1 MIGNLKTA
9 TADQFIRATLGTDVP
24 GNYVAVVSSFDEELR
39 LRDLLWKEIQK
50 IADDGN
56 HVIEEIDYYQAR
68 FHHYEVCAFDKE
80 SGKSLVQI
88 NGGNTKAWYSPEDL
102 EVLINETRDL
112 SAKMEAKLPEGKT
125 GIALYKDL
133 YPDAHYLSLLTTD
146 CVPKNWLVFGVLCDG
161 DYEEEAKEIWVKLK
175 QPFTLRVTL

>member
-1 MIGNLKTA
+1 MIGNLMTV
-9 TADQFIRATLGTDVP
+9 TVDQFIKGTLKRGVP
-24 GNYVAVVSSFDEELR
+24 GSYLAVVSSYDEASR
-39 LRDLLWKEIQK
+39 LRALLWEEIQK
-50 IADDGN
+50 IAEDGN

-68 FHHYEVCAFDKE
+68 FHQYKVCGADINNK
-80 SGKSLVQI
+80 KSLVQI
-88 NGGNTKAWYSPEDL
+88 NGGAKAYYS
-102 EVLINETRDL
+102 NEELKMLVEETMDI

-161 DYEEEAKEIWVKLK
+161 DPEEDVSAIWSEVKPLF
-175 QPFTLRVTL
+175 PMRVTL

>member
-1 MIGNLKTA
+1 MIGNLMTV
-9 TADQFIRATLGTDVP
+9 TVDQFIKGTLKRGVP
-24 GNYVAVVSSFDEELR
+24 GNYLAVVSSIDEEFR

-133 YPDAHYLSLLTTD
+133 RPDAHYLSLLTTD

-161 DYEEEAKEIWVKLK
+161 DPEVDASEIWSKLK
-175 QPFTLRVTL
+175 SPFTARVTL

>member
-1 MIGNLKTA
+1 MIGNLMTV
-9 TADQFIRATLGTDVP
+9 TVDQFIKGTLKRGVP
-24 GNYVAVVSSFDEELR
+24 GNYLAVVSSIDEEFR

-50 IADDGN
+50 IAEDGN

-68 FHHYEVCAFDKE
+68 FHKYKVCGADINNK
-80 SGKSLVQI
+80 KSLVQI
-88 NGGNTKAWYSPEDL
+88 NGGAEAWYSNEEL
-102 EVLINETRDL
+102 EMLKEETRDI

-133 YPDAHYLSLLTTD
+133 RPDPHYLSLLTTD

-161 DYEEEAKEIWVKLK
+161 DPEVDASEIWSKLK
-175 QPFTLRVTL
+175 SPFTARVTL